1 MEHVRQL
8 TNGEVC
14 ASPPSPT
21 DIRVPSPVE
30 RTIIT
35 LGAKAC
41 NVRVTVNC
49 PRYCVTPRSVI
60 KKKKKGKERA
70 GKFLE
75 SFPRNEKS
83 GSKRMRDSN
92 SRYLA
97 FTWT

>member
-21 DIRVPSPVE
+21 DIRVPSLVE

-60 KKKKKGKERA
+60 KKEKKEER
-70 GKFLE
+70 KRE
-75 SFPRNEKS
+75 SREI
-83 GSKRMRDSN
+83 
-92 SRYLA
+92 SRVIS
-97 FTWT
+97 TK

>member
-21 DIRVPSPVE
+21 DIRVPSLVE

-41 NVRVTVNC
+41 NVRVTVNW
-49 PRYCVTPRSVI
+49 YCVTPRSVI
-60 KKKKKGKERA
+60 KKKRKEKREPGNFSSHFHEMKRA
-70 GKFLE
+70 DRKE
-75 SFPRNEKS
+75 
-83 GSKRMRDSN
+83 
-92 SRYLA
+92 
-97 FTWT
+97 